1 MKNKK
6 QILGK
11 LKPIFFK
18 VFKNKKLKVKISSS
32 AKNIK
37 NWDSLIQITLVLN
50 IEREFKIRFKA
61 NEISELKNVGEM
73 IDLILK
79 KNAKL

>member
-6 QILGK
+6 QILDK

-18 VFKNKKLKVKISSS
+18 VFKNKKLIIKNSSS
-32 AKNIK
+32 SKNIK
-37 NWDSLIQITLVLN
+37 NWDSLIQITLILN

-61 NEISELKNVGEM
+61 NEISDLKNVGEM
-73 IDLILK
+73 IDLILI
-79 KNAKL
+79 KNEKL